1 MKSSLSGKAMILFL
15 AVAAVTSAFA
25 ADGGKGNFQISAP
38 VQVNGT
44 TIPAGDYVA
53 KWSGS
58 GPTVQVNIVKNGKT
72 LATVPA
78 KLVQSEKKASDDSA
92 EIQNGAAGK
101 RELTALHFSGKKYSI
116 ELSGATEAMKS
127 GDSVK

>member
-1 MKSSLSGKAMILFL
+1 MKSSLSLKVMILFL
-15 AVAAVTSAFA
+15 AVALVSSAFA
-25 ADGGKGNFQISAP
+25 ADGGKGNFRVSAP

-53 KWSGS
+53 RWNGS
-58 GPTVQVNIVKNGKT
+58 GPTVQVSIVKNGKT

-78 KLVQSEKKASDDSA
+78 KLVQSEQKASEDAA

-101 RELTALHFSGKKYSI
+101 RELTGLHFSGKKYSL